1 MERESNT
8 TYCINKTMYMI
19 KQIYLLAILPALMM
33 TGCNDGDN
41 DTPTIPVNTFP
52 KDGSIQVTTTV
63 NNLVINRATGG
74 TDFAGS
80 DFRLFIDPE
89 EQQENG
95 KDMNADYHYQ
105 LTVKKSAAGNWDVFE
120 GTYGTSIPAN
130 PLADKIPLWAGP
142 KVQTSV
148 KAYANY
154 KESFTPT
161 SPLLDQST
169 VDKSNAVDLLYFY
182 KSLLPGTEL
191 DGNKKLAIDF
201 THRLSQLN
209 IILKFGSEFNRV
221 GNRTMDAALIKSV
234 GIYEMQYGYTFDVN
248 KIPSAN
254 GASNYPV
261 PSPTGS
267 ITNLSD
273 LTIDPTSTPHIT
285 PYIYKGLEQG
295 TNPTIT
301 YTALVVPQTVTGGSH
316 LVVISLYP
324 MKSDGKADTVG
335 TPRNYVYTVPTSGS
349 LTFESGIAYKL
360 TLTVGKDQITDAVL
374 TPEAWTTGSNDEIIT
389 D

>member
-1 MERESNT
+1 
-8 TYCINKTMYMI
+8 MI

-52 KDGSIQVTTTV
+52 KDGTIQVTTTV

-74 TDFAGS
+74 TDFTGS

-89 EQQENG
+89 ERQENG

-120 GTYGTSIPAN
+120 GTYGTSNPAN
-130 PLADKIPLWAGP
+130 PLGDKIPLWAGP

-221 GNRTMDAALIKSV
+221 DNQTMDAALIKSV
-234 GIYEMQYGYTFDVN
+234 GIYEMKYEYNFDVDTS
-248 KIPSAN
+248 PSVN
-254 GASNYPV
+254 GASIIYPI
-261 PSPTGS
+261 PTATGL
-267 ITNLSD
+267 ITTLTD
-273 LTIDPTSTPHIT
+273 LTEVSPSTPHIT
-285 PYIYKGLEQG
+285 PYIYKELEQG
-295 TNPTIT
+295 TTPTIT
-301 YTALVVPQTVTGGSH
+301 YTALVVPQTVNGGSH

-324 MKSDGKADTVG
+324 MKSDGHANTEKSS
-335 TPRNYVYTVPTSGS
+335 RNYIYTVPASGS
-349 LTFESGIAYKL
+349 LTFESGKAYNL

-374 TPEAWTTGSNDEIIT
+374 TPEAWITGSNDEIIT

>member
-1 MERESNT
+1 
-8 TYCINKTMYMI
+8 MI
-19 KQIYLLAILPALMM
+19 KLIYLLAILPALMM
-33 TGCNDGDN
+33 TGCNAGDN
-41 DTPTIPVNTFP
+41 DTPDTPVNTFP
-52 KDGSIQVTTTV
+52 DDGSIQVTTTV
-63 NNLVINRATGG
+63 NNPVVNRATGA
-74 TDFAGS
+74 TDFTGS

-89 EQQENG
+89 EKQENG
-95 KDMNADYHYQ
+95 NDVNADYHYQ
-105 LTVKKSAAGNWDVFE
+105 LTVKKSNSGNWDAFE

-130 PLADKIPLWAGP
+130 PLGDKIPLWAGP
-142 KVQTSV
+142 RVQTSV

-169 VDKSNAVDLLYFY
+169 DKLSNAVDLLYFY

-221 GNRTMDAALIKSV
+221 DNKTMDAALIKSV
-234 GIYEMQYGYTFDVN
+234 GIYEMLYEYTFDVN
-248 KIPSAN
+248 TSPSVN
-254 GASNYPV
+254 GASIIYPI
-261 PSPTGS
+261 PNAAGT
-267 ITNLSD
+267 ITTLTD
-273 LTIDPTSTPHIT
+273 LTEIPPSTPHIT
-285 PYIYKGLEQG
+285 PYIYKELEQG

-301 YTALVVPQTVTGGSH
+301 YTALVVPQTVAGGSH

-324 MKSDGKADTVG
+324 MKSDGKANDTK
-335 TPRNYVYTVPTSGS
+335 TPRNYVYTVPASGS
-349 LTFESGIAYKL
+349 LTFESGKAYNL

-374 TPEAWTTGSNDEIIT
+374 TPEAWITGSNDEIIT